1 VANLEFQLEQWSSDV
16 GRVSAERDALANA
29 RNTLQTQLEAC
40 HTEMTLTSERAKD
53 RSADEDIR
61 AAFELERLI
70 AAFGAPLYYI
80 ITPPVEP
87 LPPIANSLSH

>member
-1 VANLEFQLEQWSSDV
+1 MANLEFQLEQWSSDV

-40 HTEMTLTSERAKD
+40 RTEMTLTSERAKD

-61 AAFELERLI
+61 AASWKDLLLRSELH
-70 AAFGAPLYYI
+70 YI
-80 ITPPVEP
+80 TSS
-87 LPPIANSLSH
+87 LLLLNLCPPIANSLSH